1 MPSLAIRSFRHLF
14 VLWAVPFFL
23 LAFFLCCVSAHQL
36 DFFWM
41 SRMWLPSF
49 CPSNGEKE
57 SWIFVSTIKTLL
69 SWSPLRDTSP
79 TKFVILLLV
88 LINKRLKHAGPRR
101 GVPEVA
107 YSFFCLPFANPPVC
121 SSIIRKRRTFCVPSK
136 SILRQLLWSIEC
148 GQTLDVPDFIIKHAW
163 IVQAQM

>member
-1 MPSLAIRSFRHLF
+1 MD
-14 VLWAVPFFL
+14 
-23 LAFFLCCVSAHQL
+23 VSASSDAIPGHKVLQASFCALGSPIFSVSVFSLLCFRPSVGLLL
-36 DFFWM
+36 DVPNVVAF
-41 SRMWLPSF
+41 L

-107 YSFFCLPFANPPVC
+107 YSFFVC
-121 SSIIRKRRTFCVPSK
+121 HWPT
-136 SILRQLLWSIEC
+136 LLYAA
-148 GQTLDVPDFIIKHAW
+148 V
-163 IVQAQM
+163 